1 MRIFRAAA
9 ATALLAMPLTAAAET
24 YQFSN
29 AIFELPHGWD
39 HLRADSN
46 YQILSPDD
54 GPCDYC
60 YFYIARSQPVLGD
73 LAGAAA
79 LRRCGGKASAGRARQ

>member
-29 AIFELPHGWD
+29 AIFELPPGWD

-73 LAGAAA
+73 LASFVT
-79 LRRCGGKASAGRARQ
+79 RSQRQFLDLDGSDP